1 MKTATRFV
9 LLVVLLSAVA
19 ISTAIAQSPGDLT
32 LQRELERTDEIL
44 RKASELVAA
53 ANNAQA
59 AELLESAL
67 GIQEQAHVAFR
78 NGFPEVARIR
88 TMTAR
93 GLANRIFALLL
104 DPEERADRVEQE
116 LQRTDDMLSRAR
128 DVLGPQSPDISRTL
142 LEGALKHQSQAWE
155 LFRAGSHRPALRM
168 TLQARELLNKLR
180 LQTEEFDPARLEEE
194 FRRTEELVARA
205 MDAAKTGSSR
215 VVQLAEQASDL
226 LRRAHEFVSDGRY
239 LAARHHLTQAQRLAH
254 RSLRLGNGEEDV
266 DDFERLSEQYQAGF
280 ARLSEGLSQSPNE
293 GAAQLAQ
300 ESQEHFRLAQ
310 ELYQAGPESE
320 ERAFAELNLALRLL
334 NKAKDLLE

>member
-1 MKTATRFV
+1 MKTATRFA
-9 LLVVLLSAVA
+9 LLFLLLSALGIPA
-19 ISTAIAQSPGDLT
+19 AFAQGPGDVT

-44 RKASELVAA
+44 RKASELVAS

-59 AELLESAL
+59 AELLQSAL
-67 GIQEQAHVAFR
+67 SIQEQAHVAFR

-93 GLANRIFALLL
+93 GLANRIFSLLL
-104 DPEERADRVEQE
+104 DPEDRADRVEQE
-116 LQRTDDMLSRAR
+116 LQHTDDMLARAR
-128 DVLGPQSPDISRTL
+128 DFLGPHSPDISRTL

-155 LFRAGSHRPALRM
+155 LFRAGNHRPALRM
-168 TLQARELLNKLR
+168 TFQARELLNKLR
-180 LQTEEFDPARLEEE
+180 LQTEEFDPARLEDE

-205 MDAAKTGSSR
+205 MEAAQSGTSR
-215 VVQLAEQASDL
+215 VVQLAEQASEL
-226 LRRAHEFVSDGRY
+226 LRKAKEFVSDGRY

-254 RSLRLGNGEEDV
+254 RALRLQSGEPDV
-266 DDFERLSEQYQAGF
+266 DDFERLSQQYQAGF
-280 ARLSEGLSQSPNE
+280 ERLSEGLRASHNE
-293 GAAQLAQ
+293 GAMQLAQ
-300 ESQEHFRLAQ
+300 ESQEHFRLAH

>member
-1 MKTATRFV
+1 MKTATRLAVLV
-9 LLVVLLSAVA
+9 LLILPLGLPAA
-19 ISTAIAQSPGDLT
+19 MAQGPGDVN

-44 RKASELVAA
+44 RKASELVGA

-59 AELLESAL
+59 AELLASAL
-67 GIQEQAHVAFR
+67 EIQEQAHVAFR
-78 NGFPEVARIR
+78 NGFNDVARIR

-93 GLANRIFALLL
+93 GLANRILALLL

-116 LQRTDDMLSRAR
+116 LQHTDDMLAKAR
-128 DVLGPQSPDISRTL
+128 DFLGPQSPDMSRTL

-155 LFRAGSHRPALRM
+155 LFRAGNHRPALRM
-168 TLQARELLNKLR
+168 TYQAREMLNKLR

-194 FRRTEELVARA
+194 FRRAEELVARA
-205 MDAAKTGSSR
+205 MEAAQSGTSR
-215 VVQLAEQASDL
+215 VVQLADQASEL

-239 LAARHHLTQAQRLAH
+239 LAARNHLSQAQRLAH
-254 RSLRLGNGEEDV
+254 RALRLASGEGGEDN
-266 DDFERLSEQYQAGF
+266 FERLSEQYQAGF
-280 ARLSEGLSQSPNE
+280 ERLSERLGQSPNE

-300 ESQEHFRLAQ
+300 ESQEHFRLAN
-310 ELYQAGPESE
+310 ELYQAGSESE